1 MSTGAHGDVI
11 TLVVTGAS
19 GDLFDRLLLPGLA
32 GLLTVRPER
41 RVRLIGTGRSER
53 SAQEWQEQ
61 VGAAFDQDARG
72 REAEAYL
79 LEHTEYVQGDP
90 SEPDQ
95 LQQVLGRAEGRLVLY
110 LALPPAV
117 SIKVCAALRELDLP
131 EDFKIVAEKPFGTD
145 AESAARLNEELHTLV
160 GEEDIHRVD
169 HFLAMPSTLDLLGL
183 RLANRLF
190 AQVWSG
196 VHVES
201 VDIVYDETLGL
212 EGRAGFYDGTGAL
225 VDMVQ
230 SHLLQVLAVVAME
243 PPARVDEVDL
253 RDQMAHALRATS
265 VWDGDPVSSSR
276 RGRYTAGSVEGR
288 ELPSYVEEEDVDPS
302 LETETYAEMTC
313 QVDTERWAGVPFR
326 LRSGKALAAGRH
338 EVRLTLRP
346 TAHRTPGLDGSGGPE
361 TLLIDLK
368 TGDLTVQ
375 LATNGTGDP
384 FQLERSTLTAGGGQ
398 ARMKPYGEVLNAAFD
413 GDARL
418 SVRGDV
424 AVRCWEIIAPVQQA
438 WAAGDVPLQDYA
450 AGSDGPS

>member
-1 MSTGAHGDVI
+1 MSGQENLI

-19 GDLFDRLLLPGLA
+19 GDLFERLLLPGLA
-32 GLLTVRPER
+32 GLLTVRPEHR
-41 RVRLIGTGRSER
+41 IRLVGTGRSER
-53 SAQEWQEQ
+53 SDEEWREQ
-61 VGAAFDQDARG
+61 VGAAFDEESRT
-72 REAEAYL
+72 REAESFL
-79 LEHTEYVQGDP
+79 LENTEWVQADP
-90 SEPDQ
+90 SEADQ
-95 LQQVLGRAEGRLVLY
+95 LREVLGRAEGRLVLY

-117 SIKVCAALRELDLP
+117 SIKVYQALRELDLP

-145 AESAARLNEELHTLV
+145 AESAAQLNEELHTLV

-169 HFLAMPSTLDLLGL
+169 HFLAMPSTLDLLGM

-230 SHLLQVLAVVAME
+230 SHLLQVLAMVAME
-243 PPARVDEVDL
+243 PPAKVDERDL
-253 RDQMAHALRATS
+253 RDQMAHALRATT
-265 VWDGDPVSSSR
+265 VWDGDPVASSR

-313 QVDTERWAGVPFR
+313 RVDTERWAGVPFR
-326 LRSGKALAAGRH
+326 LRSGKALAENRN

-346 TAHRTPGLDGSGGPE
+346 TAHRTPGLEGSGGPE

-368 TGDLTVQ
+368 TGDLTLQ
-375 LATNGTGDP
+375 LATNGTGEP
-384 FQLERSTLTAGGGQ
+384 FRLARRTLTGDVGET
-398 ARMKPYGEVLNAAFD
+398 RMKPYGEVLNAAFD
-413 GDARL
+413 DDARL

-424 AVRCWEIIAPVQQA
+424 AVRCWEIIAPVREA
-438 WAAGDVPLQDYA
+438 WAAGEVPLQDYP